1 MSVLFSQ
8 IVWFIYD
15 NTDEAPR
22 DPAAQQRSIQT
33 RLFRLRKGQS
43 ILDADPVPG
52 LYILVK
58 GDMKVQY
65 VGRNG
70 NKDSAPIIGRPRG
83 GGNSMTVSSGHILG
97 HVALFSGN
105 SEEWYGRKGSKC
117 PPAMTATVSSQDCW
131 LIGVSINSYLR
142 DLVNRPAVIF
152 HVSNRLIDAL
162 PPMLRLFDF
171 CTKWKKVDSGENI
184 VVKGQAPTG
193 ELQVLLF
200 GRLGVITSEKS
211 GDLKVSPSTEYLWNS
226 PTPTVDSTLRSAAP
240 DHPNGG
246 NRSIGSD
253 EPVGEP
259 DFLLGKGALIG
270 EFLVLYLLRMCCNF
284 CWDRRNSTDD
294 RREFQVHR
302 ARHAQLLA
310 GGSALIAVELYFSTV
325 PICFGPYRSQCIYQT
340 RCTPVDVHRV
350 SMRLLFPVAHC

>member
-1 MSVLFSQ
+1 M
-8 IVWFIYD
+8 
-15 NTDEAPR
+15 
-22 DPAAQQRSIQT
+22 QQRSIQT
-33 RLFRLRKGQS
+33 RLFRLRKGQT

-52 LYILVK
+52 LYILVQ

-70 NKDSAPIIGRPRG
+70 NKDNAPIIGRPRG
-83 GGNSMTVSSGHILG
+83 GGNSMNVSSGHILG

-105 SEEWYGRKGSKC
+105 SEEWYGRKGSKY
-117 PPAMTATVSSQDCW
+117 PPAMTATVTSQDCW

-200 GRLGVITSEKS
+200 GRLGVITSERS

-226 PTPTVDSTLRSAAP
+226 PTPTADSSLRSPGPENLTA
-240 DHPNGG
+240 G
-246 NRSIGSD
+246 NRSIESD

-270 EFLVLYLLRMCCNF
+270 EICAAMCLK
-284 CWDRRNSTDD
+284 DI
-294 RREFQVHR
+294 
-302 ARHAQLLA
+302 L
-310 GGSALIAVELYFSTV
+310 
-325 PICFGPYRSQCIYQT
+325 
-340 RCTPVDVHRV
+340 
-350 SMRLLFPVAHC
+350 